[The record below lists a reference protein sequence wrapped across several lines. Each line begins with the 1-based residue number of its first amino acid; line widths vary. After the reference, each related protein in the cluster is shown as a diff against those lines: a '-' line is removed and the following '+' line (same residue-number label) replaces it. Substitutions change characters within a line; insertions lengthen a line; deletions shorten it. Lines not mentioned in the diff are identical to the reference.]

1 MEPAQNA
8 SVHYDTPLAISS
20 APIASVESTMLPP
33 REVGQT
39 APPVTIARPTPTAAR
54 PAVPIQPIQPGT
66 ITTPVPVAPAVV
78 IAPEQPVKQVEQ
90 PTALTKAVTP
100 LPATSAPAPDQ
111 PVKHPAMPA
120 TITTPPA
127 TVALEMSMPQIMQA
141 AAAVRPTPISASATP
156 PREVQAAPDG
166 IYVQMASLDSEQAAR
181 IEWQRMRARAPDL
194 FGDRSP
200 AVEKAEV
207 RDRTFWRLRTGGF
220 SSVGDAN
227 QFCGRLRATGASCW
241 TVGPSTRS

>member
-1 MEPAQNA
+1 
-8 SVHYDTPLAISS
+8 
-20 APIASVESTMLPP
+20 
-33 REVGQT
+33 
-39 APPVTIARPTPTAAR
+39 
-54 PAVPIQPIQPGT
+54 
-66 ITTPVPVAPAVV
+66 VV